1 LNKLCQQIVLNNYTC
16 NIRSKQLNLN
26 DKSIELD
33 GKQNLIYSYLPLNL
47 NRNYFK
53 LLFKTKLSYGLIFY
67 IGGDAIKNVFSQY
80 LSLTIINGYIQF
92 TVKIDQNLTENFLI
106 SKIRIDD
113 GQWHRIEI
121 ERLIYLKKQQQ
132 QQQLIF
138 CFLDIV
144 VE

>member
-1 LNKLCQQIVLNNYTC
+1 LNKLCQQIELNNYTC

-53 LLFKTKLSYGLIFY
+53 LLFKTKSSYGLIFY
-67 IGGDAIKNVFSQY
+67 IGDTTKNVFSQY
-80 LSLTIINGYIQF
+80 LSLTIINGFIQF
-92 TVKIDQNLTENFLI
+92 TAKIDQNSNENFLI
-106 SKIRIDD
+106 SKIRVDD

-121 ERLIYLKKQQQ
+121 ERLILKLFIQKK
-132 QQQLIF
+132 
-138 CFLDIV
+138 
-144 VE
+144 